1 MTNDELKREL
11 DALGVEYKAKA
22 THDELEALLAPYL
35 NDENTDKLNDEDAP
49 EGAEDKADAPGDEDA
64 EQANDDE
71 AKDCEGSEESG
82 EPDVL
87 VVTAPRVNVRY
98 QPDGDV
104 FTILTEGT
112 EVLSDGDAEEHEGT
126 LWQPVK
132 VDDTPLYIRADLVAK
147 K

>member
-22 THDELEALLAPYL
+22 THDELEALLASYL
-35 NDENTDKLNDEDAP
+35 NDEDTDKPNDEDAP
-49 EGAEDKADAPGDEDA
+49 EGAEDKADDPGEQDED
-64 EQANDDE
+64 DE
-71 AKDCEGSEESG
+71 TGDCEGSEESG

-98 QPDGDV
+98 KPEGDV

-132 VDDTPLYIRADLVAK
+132 VDDTQLYIRADLVAK